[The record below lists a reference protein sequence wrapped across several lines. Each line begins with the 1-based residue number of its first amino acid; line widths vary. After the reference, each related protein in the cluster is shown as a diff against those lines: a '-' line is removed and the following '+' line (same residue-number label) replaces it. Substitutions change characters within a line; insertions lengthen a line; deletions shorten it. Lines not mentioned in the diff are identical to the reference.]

1 MGMPTKEEILITRR
15 VGRGF
20 VVLAFVLATAFSGV
34 ACGGGD
40 SGQGGGGGGEQ
51 SVNIGF
57 SGPLSGGAAFY
68 GENVMDG
75 IKMAVDEINKSG
87 GVDVDGTKTT
97 FKIESLDDKYLPN
110 ETATNVRR
118 LVQQSQTP
126 IVFVPHSGGIFAAQ
140 ELNTKPPTEFVLAA
154 YSSVPEIL
162 ERDNPN
168 TVMIPPRFDNYM
180 KPFVETE
187 MGMFGKK
194 LGLIPTTS
202 EYGIQ
207 WTKQVTA
214 EWEKQGGEVL
224 SDNGVDYTTTTDY
237 AGPVSRALSEN
248 PDVLF
253 VGGPSQPTAII
264 IEEAR
269 KRGFEGGFIVMDQ
282 AKFEEMETFTKKSN
296 LNGSV
301 GVFPTVDYPGPGTD
315 QFVEYYRNKI
325 GGERPPTSE
334 VALNYQAMHILAKA
348 MELAGSTD
356 DIDAIMGSVD
366 KAAGSL
372 KDEYR
377 PYGIDGMTDNGHL
390 NGPVIATL
398 VKDGKYTELEVP
410 QDQ

>member
-1 MGMPTKEEILITRR
+1 MFARR
-15 VGRGF
+15 VGKSLVITALALA
-20 VVLAFVLATAFSGV
+20 VVLAAA

-40 SGQGGGGGGEQ
+40 GGSQGDGEQ
-51 SVNIGF
+51 NVNIGF

-68 GENVMDG
+68 GENVVDG
-75 IKMAVDEINKSG
+75 IKMAVDEINQAG
-87 GVDVDGTKTT
+87 GVEVDGTTT
-97 FKIESLDDKYLPN
+97 KFSIESLDDKYLPN

-126 IVFVPHSGGIFAAQ
+126 VIFVPHSGGIFAAQ
-140 ELNTKPPTEFVLAA
+140 ELNTSPPTEFVLGA

-180 KPFVETE
+180 QPFVETE

-202 EYGIQ
+202 EYGLQ
-207 WTKQVTA
+207 WTEQVTA

-264 IEEAR
+264 IGEAR
-269 KRGFEGGFIVMDQ
+269 KQGFEGGFIVMDQ
-282 AKFEEMETFTKKSN
+282 AKFEEMETFTEKEN

-301 GVFPTVDYPGPGTD
+301 GVLPTVHYPGPGTD
-315 QFVEYYRNKI
+315 QFVEYYREKI
-325 GGERPPTSE
+325 SKEQPPTLE
-334 VALNYQAMHILAKA
+334 TALNYQAMHIIAKA
-348 MELAGSTD
+348 MELS
-356 DIDAIMGSVD
+356 GSVD
-366 KAAGSL
+366 DPGTIMESMDQAAGGI
-372 KDEYR
+372 KEEYR
-377 PYGIDGMTDNGHL
+377 PYGIDGMTDKGHL
-390 NGPVIATL
+390 NGPVVATL
-398 VKDGKYTELEVP
+398 VEDGEYTELEVP

>member
-1 MGMPTKEEILITRR
+1 MFARR
-15 VGRGF
+15 VGKI
-20 VVLAFVLATAFSGV
+20 VVTMALTLAVVFAVA

-40 SGQGGGGGGEQ
+40 GGSQGGGGEQ
-51 SVNIGF
+51 NVNIGF

-75 IKMAVDEINKSG
+75 IQMAVDEINQAG
-87 GVDVDGTKTT
+87 GIEVDGTTT
-97 FKIESLDDKYLPN
+97 KFSIESLDDKYLPN

-126 IVFVPHSGGIFAAQ
+126 VIFVPHSGGIFAAQ
-140 ELNTKPPTEFVLAA
+140 ELNTNPPTEFVLGA

-180 KPFVETE
+180 QPFVETE
-187 MGMFGKK
+187 MGMFGNK

-202 EYGIQ
+202 EYGLQ
-207 WTKQVTA
+207 WTEQVTA

-253 VGGPSQPTAII
+253 VGGPSQPTAIV

-269 KRGFEGGFIVMDQ
+269 KQGFEGGFIVMDQ
-282 AKFEEMETFTKKSN
+282 AKFEEMETFTEKEN

-301 GVFPTVDYPGPGTD
+301 GIFPTVDYPGPGTD
-315 QFVEYYRNKI
+315 QFVEYYREKI

-334 VALNYQAMHILAKA
+334 VALNYQGMHIIAKA

-356 DIDAIMGSVD
+356 DIDAIMAEVD
-366 KAAGSL
+366 QAA
-372 KDEYR
+372 
-377 PYGIDGMTDNGHL
+377 
-390 NGPVIATL
+390 
-398 VKDGKYTELEVP
+398 
-410 QDQ
+410 